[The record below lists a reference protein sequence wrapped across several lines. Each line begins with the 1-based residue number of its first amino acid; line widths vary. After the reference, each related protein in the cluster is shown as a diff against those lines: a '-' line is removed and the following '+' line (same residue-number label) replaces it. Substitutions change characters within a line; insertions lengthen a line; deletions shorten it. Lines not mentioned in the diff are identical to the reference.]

1 MDCIY
6 EIVLKNGEVLKISS
20 KIENLLELTDEN
32 IFNSTTTE
40 ILNNIE
46 EKEKLNNIWFNFTS
60 TEDLS
65 KIVKSE
71 FLKEIENKE
80 ERKEVIR
87 YLMAKFYKSNP
98 NKAERKKAAF

>member
-60 TEDLS
+60 NEDLS

-71 FLKEIENKE
+71 FWK
-80 ERKEVIR
+80 R
-87 YLMAKFYKSNP
+87 
-98 NKAERKKAAF
+98 

>member
-46 EKEKLNNIWFNFTS
+46 EKEKLNNI
-60 TEDLS
+60 
-65 KIVKSE
+65 
-71 FLKEIENKE
+71 
-80 ERKEVIR
+80 
-87 YLMAKFYKSNP
+87 
-98 NKAERKKAAF
+98 